1 MGGWALRH
9 AHFLEV
15 GHTLTSNAVDAPHSH
30 GCEWIFTGIN
40 GITIQCIICSM
51 STDLDIHAG
60 IVMDITHFRG
70 HGNQHNLAI
79 QHKERVV
86 WFTFAWG
93 TQIPVLF
100 DASGHS

>member
-1 MGGWALRH
+1 
-9 AHFLEV
+9 
-15 GHTLTSNAVDAPHSH
+15 
-30 GCEWIFTGIN
+30 
-40 GITIQCIICSM
+40 M